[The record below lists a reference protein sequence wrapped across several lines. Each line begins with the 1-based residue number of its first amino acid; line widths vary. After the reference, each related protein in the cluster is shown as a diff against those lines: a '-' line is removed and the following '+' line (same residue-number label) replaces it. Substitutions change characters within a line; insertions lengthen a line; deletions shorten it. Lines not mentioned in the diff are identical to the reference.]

1 MSAVKTEQVMVVPTE
16 LFHQLGC
23 FQGFNSDTD
32 AYLNTLLDPANTKY
46 LPRDLMEQDP
56 SFKQLI
62 PYCIFQHTDENGDRH
77 VFQYTRGS
85 GGGEA
90 RLHAKKSVGIGGH
103 ISTEDVGEASPY
115 EVGMQRELAEEINI
129 DTKYEQKLVGLIND
143 DSNDVGKVHLGVVHL
158 FSVEK
163 PNVHSQELEIAGAGF
178 EPLESIM
185 QDIERFETWSQ
196 FCLKALFGC

>member
-1 MSAVKTEQVMVVPTE
+1 MSAVKTEQVMVVKTE

-23 FQGFNSDTD
+23 FQGFNSDTET
-32 AYLNTLLDPANTKY
+32 YLKTLLDPANTKY
-46 LPRDLMEQDP
+46 LPRDQMETDP
-56 SFKQLI
+56 SYKQLI
-62 PYCIFQHTDENGDRH
+62 PYCIFQYTDSIGGHH

-103 ISTEDVGEASPY
+103 ISTEDQGEASPY

-129 DTKYEQKLVGLIND
+129 DTKYEQKMVGLIND

-158 FSVEK
+158 FVVESPK
-163 PNVHSQELEIAGAGF
+163 VHSQELEIAGAGF
-178 EPLESIM
+178 EPIESIM
-185 QDIERFETWSQ
+185 EDIERYETWSQ
-196 FCLKALFGC
+196 SCLKALFGN